1 MKLFALFVTTPAKQ
15 ICKKLP
21 HVKYTTYKK
30 HDNLHWMYRDVI
42 S

>member
-21 HVKYTTYKK
+21 HVKYTTYNE
-30 HDNLHWMYRDVI
+30 HDNLRWIHLDVI
-42 S
+42 L